1 MTRAFQFLRRLV
13 DRQDGTAMIETAI
26 VAPVLVMM
34 SIGTFEA
41 SAMVARQSEL
51 QSSAEQAV
59 EIAMAVVPDTPS
71 ELTQVERTLETSSG
85 LSDARVV
92 LKFQY
97 RCGSSTTVS
106 DTAPSCSD
114 DSLNTYISIVMT
126 DEYQPV
132 WTELGVS
139 KSFEYRVART
149 VQIS

>member
-1 MTRAFQFLRRLV
+1 MNRTFGFFRRLV
-13 DRQDGTAMIETAI
+13 ASDKGTALIETAI
-26 VAPVLVMM
+26 IAPVLIMM

-59 EIAMAVVPDTPS
+59 EIAMAVVPDTES

-97 RCGSSTTVS
+97 RCGSSTTLS
-106 DTAPSCSD
+106 DIEPSCSE
-114 DSLNTYISIVMT
+114 DSLNTYISIEMT
-126 DEYQPV
+126 DEYQPI

-139 KSFEYRVART
+139 QSFEYRVART

>member
-1 MTRAFQFLRRLV
+1 MMSLRHLIRRLRAC
-13 DRQDGTAMIETAI
+13 DRGTALIETAI
-26 VAPVLVMM
+26 VAPVLIMM

-59 EIAMAVVPDTPS
+59 EIALAVIPDTQS
-71 ELTQVERTLETSSG
+71 ELTQVERTLESSSG

-97 RCGSSTTVS
+97 RCGSAETLS
-106 DTAPSCSD
+106 DTMPSCSE
-114 DSLNTYISIVMT
+114 DSLNTYIAIDMS
-126 DEYQPV
+126 DEYQPI
-132 WTELGVS
+132 WTSWGVS
-139 KSFEYRVART
+139 KSFEYRVLRT